1 MKMPLSL
8 PKKVAKAQM
17 KLIAYSSGSI
27 YLEKALNQKK
37 LLVGSCEHADI
48 RIQNAKISHYHA
60 FLLID
65 DNGGTLIDLASE
77 NGCYINGERSDKAFF
92 SVGDS
97 LSFGDIEFH
106 VEDLHDGEKHAVID
120 LDANCEKIDE
130 SLIKEKLPE
139 LPPLPGLVVIDGEY
153 CDIVFD
159 DDQFEPLSQLPL
171 ENVPLNIEEFINPEN
186 KDEEIIPIARVSKEK
201 ALEVM
206 VLSNGVV
213 LSVDYFSSQKAHAY
227 ASPLQHTNKSIHVP
241 GLEGVDNIPFLKS
254 QKGQVTIQGL
264 PGFSCTNLK
273 EKCPISIGP
282 GQSYQFKPQDILSFN
297 FGTLQLMIREVDA
310 PASLRMAPFFGRER
324 AAKIQMTKVFSAMM
338 SIALLLLLV
347 DLTVDP
353 PEKEIAVIY
362 REAIKAPEPSTEKAS
377 EEVAKVDTDTG
388 VKPTEQ
394 SEEAPRMAKQAD
406 PTPKPAPAKPQKA
419 PPTPTPPTPEVA
431 QAAPAASQATQAEVQ
446 TETKTYQ
453 FQMRSQMANLINND
467 RPNPSNVQN
476 PSRAVAAVQGF
487 QAQANS
493 QAGDLSA
500 DTSGAIGSL
509 GQDFAGDYDTSA
521 GTKGLASK
529 KGIDTTYI
537 DPKTVVLGSMDPELL
552 RRILQEYLPQFR
564 HCYQQELERQGDL
577 LQGVVDM
584 NFRIEPDGKVS
595 RVNIRTKNAAFSD
608 RGVQCM
614 TGVLRIIDFPKPKGG
629 GVVDVRQ
636 PLNFSS
642 SRARL

>member
-1 MKMPLSL
+1 MKMPLSIQ
-8 PKKVAKAQM
+8 KKARKAQM
-17 KLIAYSSGSI
+17 KLIAYSAGTI
-27 YLEKALNQKK
+27 FIEKALNQKK
-37 LLVGSCEHADI
+37 LLVGSSEHADI
-48 RIQNAKISHYHA
+48 RIENAKISHYHA

-65 DNGGTLIDLASE
+65 DNGATLIDLASE

-92 SVGDS
+92 SIGDTV
-97 LSFGDIEFH
+97 SFGDIEFH
-106 VEDLHDGEKHAVID
+106 VQDLHDSESSPVID
-120 LDANCEKIDE
+120 HDIHCEKIDE
-130 SLIKEKLPE
+130 NLLREKQPE

-159 DDQFEPLSQLPL
+159 DEQFKPLETLPL
-171 ENVPLNIEEFINPEN
+171 NTLDLNLSSYINPED
-186 KDEEIIPIARVSKEK
+186 KDEEVVPIARVSKAK
-201 ALEVM
+201 ALEVIVM
-206 VLSNGVV
+206 TNGVI
-213 LSVDYFSSQKAHAY
+213 LSVDYFSSQKAQAY
-227 ASPLQHTNKSIHVP
+227 ASPVHHTKKAIHVP
-241 GLEGVDNIPFLKS
+241 ALEGVDNIPFLTAS
-254 QKGQVTIQGL
+254 KGVVTIKGL
-264 PGFSCTNLK
+264 PGFTCSNLK
-273 EKCPISIGP
+273 DKIQLPIGS
-282 GQSYQFKPQDILSFN
+282 GQSYTFKPQDILSFN
-297 FGTLQLMIREVDA
+297 LGTLQIMIREVDS
-310 PASLRMAPFFGRER
+310 PASLRLAPFFGRER
-324 AAKIQMTKVFSAMM
+324 AAKVQMTKVFSALM
-338 SIALLLLLV
+338 SFALLLLLV
-347 DLTVDP
+347 DLSVDP
-353 PEKEIAVIY
+353 PEKEIAIIY

-377 EEVAKVDTDTG
+377 EEVAKIDTDTG
-388 VKPTEQ
+388 VKQTEQ
-394 SEEAPRMAKQAD
+394 SEEAPRMAKQAQ
-406 PTPKPAPAKPQKA
+406 PTPKPAQSKPQPA
-419 PPTPTPPTPEVA
+419 QPTPPTPEVA
-431 QAAPAASQATQAEVQ
+431 QAQPAASQPVQAEVQ

-467 RPNPSNVQN
+467 RPNPTEVQN

-487 QAQANS
+487 QAKANA
-493 QAGDLSA
+493 QAGDLAA

-509 GQDFAGDYDTSA
+509 GQDFAGDYDSSA

-595 RVNIRTKNAAFSD
+595 RVNIRTKNAAFSE

-614 TGVLRIIDFPKPKGG
+614 SGVLRIIDFPKPKGG